1 MALVQCPDILLDPS
15 KQDALR
21 QLYPGDAIQRAKEI
35 CENVT
40 SLGAYSHS
48 KGIPFIRKNVAE
60 FIERR
65 DGYPSDPECIF
76 LTDGASDGIKRIL
89 NLLIRDD
96 NDGVQL
102 ESTRSI
108 YFLDYDFNPAI
119 PSLFRSHQF
128 VWRKDCAVLFG

>member
-1 MALVQCPDILLDPS
+1 LALVQCPDNLLDQS
-15 KQDALR
+15 KQDALH

-35 CENVT
+35 CANVT

-60 FIERR
+60 FIEQR

-89 NLLIRDD
+89 NLLIRDE
-96 NDGVQL
+96 NDGVTG
-102 ESTRSI
+102 SSFKVI
-108 YFLDYDFNPAI
+108 
-119 PSLFRSHQF
+119 
-128 VWRKDCAVLFG
+128 